1 MLKYAIDFA
10 KKPEKYFLKL
20 DKNINLNNISYDK
33 KLLKKA
39 YYFSFDRHLNQV
51 RDSGEPFSSHPYAVA
66 NILVNLKLDYQS
78 IITALLHD
86 TIEDGV
92 ATNEEIKK
100 SFGTEINQLV
110 EGVTKLSKIQLPN
123 TEIREASNFSKFILA
138 ICEDIRILII
148 KLADRLHNMRTLNY
162 IKEESRKFKIAKE
175 TLEVYAPLAGRVGF
189 QVMREELEELAFKV
203 TDAQAFQSIYKRIL
217 FLRKH
222 NVDFISKN
230 VLNLKNIVKSNYV
243 KEITGREKRAYST
256 WKKMLKKS
264 IALEKISDI
273 YAFRII
279 THSKEDCY
287 KVLGIIHTK
296 WSMIP
301 DRFKDFISTPK
312 PNGYQSIHTT
322 VIGENGIKMELQI
335 KTQRMH
341 QLAEYGVASHW
352 IYKDQTYSNKVR
364 EINKGTK
371 WFQDVLDIIKSADD
385 PKELIEY
392 SRMNMYT
399 DNVFCYTP
407 KGEVIPLP
415 KGSTALDFAYAV
427 HTNLGNSTIGA
438 KINGKFS
445 PLDHPIKNGDQI
457 EIIRSKG
464 KLPQKSWLNFC
475 KTGKAKSQIKKF
487 LRDYEELEFEKLGKE
502 ILTKILLDINKKA
515 TKKTL
520 KILIN
525 DFDYDSYRS
534 FYIAIGKGQ
543 ISSDLILG
551 FLKQGHE
558 KQKFFNK
565 ESKKRSLPI
574 LGVTNGMPIK
584 LAECCTPLLG
594 ENIVGILVEGKGIYV
609 HLLNCS
615 TLERFSDFP
624 ELWYEL
630 TWDNKNAENFTQLS
644 KISIVLQN
652 RIGSLNRITSCI
664 KKANINIV
672 DLNINKRSE
681 DFFNI
686 DFNLKVNDVKHL
698 DKLVLSLKLE
708 ESIYKVERC

>member
-1 MLKYAIDFA
+1 MLENSLDFA
-10 KKPEKYFLKL
+10 KKPEKYFIQLNR
-20 DKNINLNNISYDK
+20 NIHLNNIKCDIG
-33 KLLKKA
+33 LLKKA

-51 RDSGEPFSSHPYAVA
+51 RASGEPFASHPYAVA
-66 NILVNLKLDYQS
+66 NILINLKLDYQS

-92 ATNEEIKK
+92 ATNDEIKK
-100 SFGTEINQLV
+100 YFGLEINELV

-123 TEIREASNFSKFILA
+123 TALREASNFSKFILA
-138 ICEDIRILII
+138 ICKDIRILII
-148 KLADRLHNMRTLNY
+148 KLADRLHNMRTLNF
-162 IKEESRKFKIAKE
+162 IKEESRKYKIAKE

-189 QVMREELEELAFKV
+189 QIMREELEELAFKV
-203 TDAQAFQSIYKRIL
+203 INKQAFQSINKRIL
-217 FLRKH
+217 FLRKQ
-222 NVDFISKN
+222 NSDFISRN
-230 VLNLKNIVKSNYV
+230 ILDLKKIINPKYTN
-243 KEITGREKRAYST
+243 EITGREKKAYST

-264 IALEKISDI
+264 IALEKVSDI

-279 THSKEDCY
+279 TNTKSDCY

-296 WSMIP
+296 WPMIP

-322 VIGENGIKMELQI
+322 VIGKDGIKMELQI
-335 KTQRMH
+335 KTKKMH

-352 IYKDQTYSNKVR
+352 IYKDEINEKKVK

-399 DNVFCYTP
+399 DNVFCFTP
-407 KGEVIPLP
+407 KGDVISLP
-415 KGSTALDFAYAV
+415 KGATALDFAYAV
-427 HTNLGNSTIGA
+427 HTNIGNNTIGS
-438 KINGKFS
+438 KINGKLA
-445 PLDHPIKNGDQI
+445 PLDNSIKNGDQI
-457 EIIRSKG
+457 EIIRSNG
-464 KLPQKSWLNFC
+464 KHPQKSWLNFC
-475 KTGKAKSQIKKF
+475 KTGKAKSQIKRF
-487 LRDYEELEFEKLGKE
+487 LRDYEEIEFEKLGKE

-515 TKKTL
+515 TKKSL
-520 KILIN
+520 KILIDGFN
-525 DFDYDSYRS
+525 YDSYRS
-534 FYIAIGKGQ
+534 FYIAIGKAQ
-543 ISSDLILG
+543 ISSDSILELLQYG
-551 FLKQGHE
+551 N
-558 KQKFFNK
+558 KQKTFAIK
-565 ESKKRSLPI
+565 SKKRNLPI
-574 LGVTNGMPIK
+574 LGVTNKMPIK

-615 TLERFSDFP
+615 TLERFSDYP

-630 TWDNKNAENFTQLS
+630 TWDNKNIGNLSQLS
-644 KISIVLQN
+644 KISIILQN
-652 RIGSLNRITSCI
+652 KVGSLHRVTSCI

-672 DLNINKRSE
+672 DLNISKRSQ

-686 DFNLKVNDVKHL
+686 DINLKVNDLKHL
-698 DKLVLSLKLE
+698 DQLMLSLKLE
-708 ESIYKVERC
+708 ENIYKIKRC

>member
-1 MLKYAIDFA
+1 MLKSSLDFA
-10 KKPEKYFLKL
+10 KKPEKYFIQLN
-20 DKNINLNNISYDK
+20 KNIHLNNINCDIG
-33 KLLKKA
+33 LLKKA

-51 RDSGEPFSSHPYAVA
+51 RASGEPFASHPYAVA
-66 NILVNLKLDYQS
+66 NILINLKLDYQS

-92 ATNEEIKK
+92 ATNDEIKK
-100 SFGTEINQLV
+100 YFGLEINELV
-110 EGVTKLSKIQLPN
+110 EGVTKLSKIQLPD
-123 TEIREASNFSKFILA
+123 TELREASNFSKFILA
-138 ICEDIRILII
+138 ICKDIRILII
-148 KLADRLHNMRTLNY
+148 KLADRLHNMRTLNF
-162 IKEESRKFKIAKE
+162 IKEESRKYKIAKE

-189 QVMREELEELAFKV
+189 QIMREELEELAFKV
-203 TDAQAFQSIYKRIL
+203 VNKQAFQSINKRIL
-217 FLRKH
+217 FLRKQ
-222 NVDFISKN
+222 NSDFISRN
-230 VLNLKNIVKSNYV
+230 ILNLKNIINPKYT
-243 KEITGREKRAYST
+243 KEITGREKKAYST

-264 IALEKISDI
+264 IALEKVSDI

-279 THSKEDCY
+279 TNTKSDCY

-296 WSMIP
+296 WPMIP

-322 VIGENGIKMELQI
+322 VIGKDGIKMELQI
-335 KTQRMH
+335 KTKKMH

-352 IYKDQTYSNKVR
+352 IYKDEINEKKVK

-399 DNVFCYTP
+399 DNVFCFTP
-407 KGEVIPLP
+407 KGDVISLP
-415 KGSTALDFAYAV
+415 KGATALDFAYAV
-427 HTNLGNSTIGA
+427 HTNIGNNTIGS
-438 KINGKFS
+438 KINGKLA
-445 PLDHPIKNGDQI
+445 PLDNSIKNGDQI
-457 EIIRSKG
+457 EIIRSNG
-464 KLPQKSWLNFC
+464 KHPQKSWLNFC
-475 KTGKAKSQIKKF
+475 KTGKAKSQIKRF
-487 LRDYEELEFEKLGKE
+487 LRDYEEIEFEKLGKE

-520 KILIN
+520 KILIDGFN
-525 DFDYDSYRS
+525 YNSYRS
-534 FYIAIGKGQ
+534 FYIAIGKAQ
-543 ISSDLILG
+543 ISSDSILELLQYG
-551 FLKQGHE
+551 N
-558 KQKFFNK
+558 KQKTFAIK
-565 ESKKRSLPI
+565 SKKRNLPI
-574 LGVTNGMPIK
+574 LGVTNKMPIK

-615 TLERFSDFP
+615 TLERFSDYP

-630 TWDNKNAENFTQLS
+630 TWDNKNIGNLSQLS
-644 KISIVLQN
+644 KISIILQN
-652 RIGSLNRITSCI
+652 KVGSLHRVTSCI

-672 DLNINKRSE
+672 DLNISKRSQ

-686 DFNLKVNDVKHL
+686 DINLKVNDLKHL
-698 DKLVLSLKLE
+698 DQLMLSLKLE
-708 ESIYKVERC
+708 ENIYKIKRC

>member
-1 MLKYAIDFA
+1 M
-10 KKPEKYFLKL
+10 
-20 DKNINLNNISYDK
+20 
-33 KLLKKA
+33 KKA

-51 RDSGEPFSSHPYAVA
+51 RESGEPFASHPYAVA
-66 NILVNLKLDYQS
+66 NILINLKLDYQS

-92 ATNEEIKK
+92 ATNDEIKK
-100 SFGTEINQLV
+100 IFGLEINELV
-110 EGVTKLSKIQLPN
+110 EGVTKLSKIQLPD
-123 TEIREASNFSKFILA
+123 TELREASNFSKFILA
-138 ICEDIRILII
+138 ICKDIRILII
-148 KLADRLHNMRTLNY
+148 KLADRLHNMRTLNF
-162 IKEESRKFKIAKE
+162 IKEESRKYKIAKE

-189 QVMREELEELAFKV
+189 QIMREELEELAFKV
-203 TDAQAFQSIYKRIL
+203 TNKQAFQSINKRIL
-217 FLRKH
+217 FLSKQ
-222 NVDFISKN
+222 NSDFISRN
-230 VLNLKNIVKSNYV
+230 ISHLKNIINPKNV
-243 KEITGREKRAYST
+243 KEITGREKKAYST

-264 IALEKISDI
+264 IALEKVSDI

-279 THSKEDCY
+279 TNTKSDCY

-296 WSMIP
+296 WPMIP

-322 VIGENGIKMELQI
+322 VIGKDGIKMELQI
-335 KTQRMH
+335 KTKKMH

-352 IYKDQTYSNKVR
+352 IYKDEINEKKVK

-399 DNVFCYTP
+399 DNVFCFTP
-407 KGEVIPLP
+407 KGDVISLP
-415 KGSTALDFAYAV
+415 KGATALDFAYAV
-427 HTNLGNSTIGA
+427 HTNIGNNTIGS
-438 KINGKFS
+438 KINGKLA
-445 PLDHPIKNGDQI
+445 PLDNSIKNGDQI
-457 EIIRSKG
+457 EIIRSNG
-464 KLPQKSWLNFC
+464 KHPQKSWLNFC

-487 LRDYEELEFEKLGKE
+487 LRDYQEVEFEKLGKE

-520 KILIN
+520 KILIDGFN
-525 DFDYDSYRS
+525 YDSYRS
-534 FYIAIGKGQ
+534 FYIAIGKAQ
-543 ISSDLILG
+543 ITSDSILE
-551 FLKQGHE
+551 LLQQGNE
-558 KQKFFNK
+558 QETFEINR
-565 ESKKRSLPI
+565 KKRNLPI
-574 LGVTNGMPIK
+574 LGVTNKMPIK

-594 ENIVGILVEGKGIYV
+594 ENIVGILVEGKGIFV

-615 TLERFSDFP
+615 TLERFSDYP

-630 TWDNKNAENFTQLS
+630 TWDNKNIGNISQLS

-652 RIGSLNRITSCI
+652 KVGSLHRVTACI

-672 DLNINKRSE
+672 DLRISKRSQ

-686 DFNLKVNDVKHL
+686 DINLNVNDLKHL
-698 DKLVLSLKLE
+698 DQLMLSLKLE
-708 ESIYKVERC
+708 ETIYRIKRC

>member
-1 MLKYAIDFA
+1 MLKSSLDFA
-10 KKPEKYFLKL
+10 KKPEKYFIQLN
-20 DKNINLNNISYDK
+20 KNIHLNNINCDIG
-33 KLLKKA
+33 LLKKA

-51 RDSGEPFSSHPYAVA
+51 RASGEPFASHPYAVA
-66 NILVNLKLDYQS
+66 NILINLKLDYQS

-92 ATNEEIKK
+92 ATNDEIKK
-100 SFGTEINQLV
+100 YFGLEINELV
-110 EGVTKLSKIQLPN
+110 EGVTKLSKIQLPD
-123 TEIREASNFSKFILA
+123 TELREASNFSKFILA
-138 ICEDIRILII
+138 ICKDIRILII
-148 KLADRLHNMRTLNY
+148 KLADRLHNMRTLNF
-162 IKEESRKFKIAKE
+162 IKEESRKYKIAKE

-189 QVMREELEELAFKV
+189 QIMREELEELAFKV
-203 TDAQAFQSIYKRIL
+203 VNKQAFQSINKRIL
-217 FLRKH
+217 FLRKQ
-222 NVDFISKN
+222 NSDFISRN
-230 VLNLKNIVKSNYV
+230 ILDLKKIINPKYT
-243 KEITGREKRAYST
+243 KEITGREKKAYST

-264 IALEKISDI
+264 IALEKVSDI

-279 THSKEDCY
+279 TNTKSDCY

-296 WSMIP
+296 WPMIP

-322 VIGENGIKMELQI
+322 VIGKDGIKMELQI
-335 KTQRMH
+335 KTKKMH

-352 IYKDQTYSNKVR
+352 IYKDEINEKKVK

-399 DNVFCYTP
+399 DNVFCFTP
-407 KGEVIPLP
+407 KGDVISLP
-415 KGSTALDFAYAV
+415 KGATALDFAYAV
-427 HTNLGNSTIGA
+427 HTNIGNNTIGS
-438 KINGKFS
+438 KINGKLA
-445 PLDHPIKNGDQI
+445 PLDNSIKNGDQI
-457 EIIRSKG
+457 EIIRSNG
-464 KLPQKSWLNFC
+464 KHPQKSWLNFC
-475 KTGKAKSQIKKF
+475 KTGKAKSQIKRF
-487 LRDYEELEFEKLGKE
+487 LRDYEEIEFEKLGKE

-520 KILIN
+520 KILIDGFN
-525 DFDYDSYRS
+525 YDSYRS
-534 FYIAIGKGQ
+534 FYIAIGKAQ
-543 ISSDLILG
+543 ISSDSILELLQYG
-551 FLKQGHE
+551 N
-558 KQKFFNK
+558 KQKTFAIK
-565 ESKKRSLPI
+565 SKKRNLPI
-574 LGVTNGMPIK
+574 LGVTNKMPIK

-615 TLERFSDFP
+615 TLERFSDYP

-630 TWDNKNAENFTQLS
+630 TWDNKNIGNLSQLS
-644 KISIVLQN
+644 KISIILQN
-652 RIGSLNRITSCI
+652 KVGSLHRVTSCI

-672 DLNINKRSE
+672 DLNISKRSQ

-686 DFNLKVNDVKHL
+686 DINLKVNDLKHL
-698 DKLVLSLKLE
+698 DQLMLSLKLE
-708 ESIYKVERC
+708 ENIYKIKRC

>member
-1 MLKYAIDFA
+1 MLESSLDFV
-10 KKPEKYFLKL
+10 KKPEKYFLQL
-20 DKNINLNNISYDK
+20 NNNINLNNINCDTD
-33 KLLKKA
+33 LLKKA

-51 RDSGEPFSSHPYAVA
+51 RDSGEPFASHPYAVA
-66 NILVNLKLDYQS
+66 NILINLKLDYQS

-92 ATNEEIKK
+92 ATNDEILKY
-100 SFGTEINQLV
+100 FGLEINQLV
-110 EGVTKLSKIQLPN
+110 EGVTKLSKIQLPD
-123 TEIREASNFSKFILA
+123 TEVREASNFSKFILA
-138 ICEDIRILII
+138 ICKDIRILII
-148 KLADRLHNMRTLNY
+148 KLADRLHNMRTLNF
-162 IKEESRKFKIAKE
+162 IREESRKYKIAKE

-189 QVMREELEELAFKV
+189 QIMREELEELAFKV
-203 TDAQAFQSIYKRIL
+203 VNKQAFQSINKRIL
-217 FLRKH
+217 FLRKQ
-222 NVDFISKN
+222 NSDFISRN
-230 VLNLKNIVKSNYV
+230 ILDLKKIINPKYTI
-243 KEITGREKRAYST
+243 EITGREKKAYST

-264 IALEKISDI
+264 IALEKVSDI

-279 THSKEDCY
+279 TNAKSDCY

-296 WSMIP
+296 WPMIP

-322 VIGENGIKMELQI
+322 VIGKDGIKMELQI
-335 KTQRMH
+335 KTKKMH

-352 IYKDQTYSNKVR
+352 IYKDEINEKKVK

-399 DNVFCYTP
+399 DNVFCFTP
-407 KGEVIPLP
+407 KGDVISLP
-415 KGSTALDFAYAV
+415 KGATALDFAYAV
-427 HTNLGNSTIGA
+427 HTNIGNNTIGS
-438 KINGKFS
+438 KINGKLA
-445 PLDHPIKNGDQI
+445 PLDNSIKNGDQI
-457 EIIRSKG
+457 EIIRSNG
-464 KLPQKSWLNFC
+464 KHPQKSWLNFC
-475 KTGKAKSQIKKF
+475 KTGKAKSQIKRF
-487 LRDYEELEFEKLGKE
+487 LRDYEEIEFEKLGKE

-520 KILIN
+520 KILIDGFN
-525 DFDYDSYRS
+525 YNSYRS
-534 FYIAIGKGQ
+534 FYIAIGKAQ
-543 ISSDLILG
+543 ISSDSILE
-551 FLKQGHE
+551 LLQHDNN
-558 KQKFFNK
+558 QKNFETNN
-565 ESKKRSLPI
+565 KKRSLPI
-574 LGVTNGMPIK
+574 LGVTNKMPIK

-615 TLERFSDFP
+615 TLERFSDYP

-630 TWDNKNAENFTQLS
+630 TWDNKNIEKLSQLS
-644 KISIVLQN
+644 KISIILQN
-652 RIGSLNRITSCI
+652 KVGSLNRVTSCI

-672 DLNINKRSE
+672 DLNISKRSQ

-686 DFNLKVNDVKHL
+686 DINLKVNDLKHL
-698 DKLVLSLKLE
+698 DQLMLSLKLE
-708 ESIYKVERC
+708 ETIYRIKRC

>member
-1 MLKYAIDFA
+1 MLESSLDFV
-10 KKPEKYFLKL
+10 KKPEKYFLQL
-20 DKNINLNNISYDK
+20 NNNINLNNINCDTD
-33 KLLKKA
+33 LLKKA

-51 RDSGEPFSSHPYAVA
+51 RDSGEPFASHPYAVA
-66 NILVNLKLDYQS
+66 NILINLKLDYQS

-92 ATNEEIKK
+92 ATNDEILKY
-100 SFGTEINQLV
+100 FGLEINQLV
-110 EGVTKLSKIQLPN
+110 EGVTKLSKIQLPD
-123 TEIREASNFSKFILA
+123 TEVREASNFSKFILA
-138 ICEDIRILII
+138 ICKDIRILII
-148 KLADRLHNMRTLNY
+148 KLADRLHNMRTLNF
-162 IKEESRKFKIAKE
+162 IREESRKYKIAKE

-189 QVMREELEELAFKV
+189 QIMREELEELAFKV
-203 TDAQAFQSIYKRIL
+203 TNNQAFQSINKRIL
-217 FLRKH
+217 FLRKQ
-222 NVDFISKN
+222 NSDFISKN
-230 VLNLKNIVKSNYV
+230 ILNLKNIINPKYV
-243 KEITGREKRAYST
+243 KEITGREKKAYST

-264 IALEKISDI
+264 IALEKVSDI

-279 THSKEDCY
+279 TNTKSECY

-296 WSMIP
+296 WPMIP

-322 VIGENGIKMELQI
+322 VIGKDGIKMELQI
-335 KTQRMH
+335 KTKKMH

-352 IYKDQTYSNKVR
+352 IYKDEVNEKKIK

-399 DNVFCYTP
+399 DNVFCFTP
-407 KGEVIPLP
+407 KGEVISLP
-415 KGSTALDFAYAV
+415 KGATALDFAYAV
-427 HTNLGNSTIGA
+427 HTNIGNNTIGS
-438 KINGKFS
+438 KINGKLA
-445 PLDHPIKNGDQI
+445 PLDNSIKNGDQI
-457 EIIRSKG
+457 EIIRSNG

-475 KTGKAKSQIKKF
+475 KTGKAKSQIKRF
-487 LRDYEELEFEKLGKE
+487 LRDYQEVEFEKLGKE

-520 KILIN
+520 KILIDGFN
-525 DFDYDSYRS
+525 YDSYRS
-534 FYIAIGKGQ
+534 FYIAIGKAQ
-543 ISSDLILG
+543 ISSDSILE
-551 FLKQGHE
+551 LLQHDNN
-558 KQKFFNK
+558 QKNFETNN
-565 ESKKRSLPI
+565 KKRSLPI
-574 LGVTNGMPIK
+574 LGVTNKMPIK

-615 TLERFSDFP
+615 TLERFSDYP

-630 TWDNKNAENFTQLS
+630 TWDNKNIGNLSQLS
-644 KISIVLQN
+644 KISIILQN
-652 RIGSLNRITSCI
+652 KVGSLHRVTSCI

-672 DLNINKRSE
+672 DLNISKRSQ

-686 DFNLKVNDVKHL
+686 DINIKVNDLKHL
-698 DKLVLSLKLE
+698 DQLMLSLKLE
-708 ESIYKVERC
+708 ENIYKIKRC

>member
-1 MLKYAIDFA
+1 MLKSGLDFA
-10 KKPEKYFLKL
+10 EKPEKYFIQLN
-20 DKNINLNNISYDK
+20 KNIHLNNIYCDIG
-33 KLLKKA
+33 LLKRA

-51 RDSGEPFSSHPYAVA
+51 RESGEPFASHPYAVA
-66 NILVNLKLDYQS
+66 NILINLKLDYQS

-92 ATNEEIKK
+92 ATNDEIKK
-100 SFGTEINQLV
+100 YFGLEINELV

-123 TEIREASNFSKFILA
+123 TELREASNFSKFILA
-138 ICEDIRILII
+138 ICKDIRILII
-148 KLADRLHNMRTLNY
+148 KLADRLHNMRTLNF
-162 IKEESRKFKIAKE
+162 IKEESRKYKIAKE

-189 QVMREELEELAFKV
+189 QIMREELEELAFKV
-203 TDAQAFQSIYKRIL
+203 TNKQAFQSINKRIL
-217 FLRKH
+217 FLRKQ
-222 NVDFISKN
+222 NSDFISKN
-230 VLNLKNIVKSNYV
+230 ILNLKNIINPKYV
-243 KEITGREKRAYST
+243 KEITGREKKAYST

-264 IALEKISDI
+264 MPLEKVSDI

-279 THSKEDCY
+279 TNNKSDCY

-296 WSMIP
+296 WPMIP

-322 VIGENGIKMELQI
+322 VIGKDGIKMELQI
-335 KTQRMH
+335 RTKKMH

-352 IYKDQTYSNKVR
+352 IYKDEINNKKVK

-399 DNVFCYTP
+399 DNVFCFTP
-407 KGEVIPLP
+407 KGDVISLP
-415 KGSTALDFAYAV
+415 KGATALDFAYAV
-427 HTNLGNSTIGA
+427 HTNIGNNTIGS
-438 KINGKFS
+438 KINGKLA
-445 PLDHPIKNGDQI
+445 PLDNSIKNGDQI
-457 EIIRSKG
+457 EIIRSNG
-464 KLPQKSWLNFC
+464 KHPQKSWLNFC

-487 LRDYEELEFEKLGKE
+487 LRDYEEVEFEKLGKE

-520 KILIN
+520 KILIDGFN
-525 DFDYDSYRS
+525 YDSYRS
-534 FYIAIGKGQ
+534 FYIAIGKAQ
-543 ISSDLILG
+543 ISSEPILELLQHG
-551 FLKQGHE
+551 S
-558 KQKFFNK
+558 KQKTFEIKN
-565 ESKKRSLPI
+565 KKRNLPI
-574 LGVTNGMPIK
+574 LGVTNKMPIK

-615 TLERFSDFP
+615 TLERFSDYP

-630 TWDNKNAENFTQLS
+630 TWDNKNVGNLSQLS

-652 RIGSLNRITSCI
+652 KVGSLHRVTSCI

-672 DLNINKRSE
+672 DLNISKRSQ

-686 DFNLKVNDVKHL
+686 DINLKVNDLRHL
-698 DKLVLSLKLE
+698 DQLMLSLKLE
-708 ESIYKVERC
+708 ETIYKIKRC

>member
-1 MLKYAIDFA
+1 MLKSSLDFA
-10 KKPEKYFLKL
+10 KKPEKYFVKL
-20 DKNINLNNISYDK
+20 NKNIHLNNINCDIG
-33 KLLKKA
+33 LLKKA

-51 RDSGEPFSSHPYAVA
+51 RESGEPFASHPYAVA
-66 NILVNLKLDYQS
+66 NILINLKLDYQS

-92 ATNEEIKK
+92 ATNDEIKK
-100 SFGTEINQLV
+100 YFGLEINELV

-123 TEIREASNFSKFILA
+123 TELREASNFSKFILA
-138 ICEDIRILII
+138 ICKDIRILII
-148 KLADRLHNMRTLNY
+148 KLADRLHNMRTLNF
-162 IKEESRKFKIAKE
+162 IKEESRKYKIAKE

-189 QVMREELEELAFKV
+189 QIMREELEELAFKV
-203 TDAQAFQSIYKRIL
+203 TNKQAFQSINKRIL
-217 FLRKH
+217 FLRKQ
-222 NVDFISKN
+222 NSDFISRN
-230 VLNLKNIVKSNYV
+230 ILNLKNIINPKYV
-243 KEITGREKRAYST
+243 KEITGREKKAYST

-264 IALEKISDI
+264 IALEKVSDI

-279 THSKEDCY
+279 THTKSDCY

-296 WSMIP
+296 WPMIP

-322 VIGENGIKMELQI
+322 VIGKDGIKMELQI
-335 KTQRMH
+335 KTKKMH

-352 IYKDQTYSNKVR
+352 IYKDEINEKKVK

-399 DNVFCYTP
+399 DNVFCFTP
-407 KGEVIPLP
+407 KGDVISLP
-415 KGSTALDFAYAV
+415 KGATALDFAYAV
-427 HTNLGNSTIGA
+427 HTNIGNNTIGS
-438 KINGKFS
+438 KINGKLA
-445 PLDHPIKNGDQI
+445 PLDHSIKNGDQI
-457 EIIRSKG
+457 EIIRSNG
-464 KLPQKSWLNFC
+464 KHPQKSWLNFC
-475 KTGKAKSQIKKF
+475 KTGKAKSQIKRF
-487 LRDYEELEFEKLGKE
+487 LRDYEEIEFEKLGKE

-520 KILIN
+520 KILIDGFN
-525 DFDYDSYRS
+525 YDSYRS
-534 FYIAIGKGQ
+534 FYIAIGKAQ
-543 ISSDLILG
+543 ISSDSILELLQYG
-551 FLKQGHE
+551 N
-558 KQKFFNK
+558 KQKNFAIK
-565 ESKKRSLPI
+565 SKKRNLPI
-574 LGVTNGMPIK
+574 LGVTNKMPIK

-609 HLLNCS
+609 HLLSCS
-615 TLERFSDFP
+615 TLERFSDYP

-630 TWDNKNAENFTQLS
+630 TWDNKNIGNLSQLS
-644 KISIVLQN
+644 KISIILQN
-652 RIGSLNRITSCI
+652 KVGALHKVTSCI

-672 DLNINKRSE
+672 DLNISKRSQ

-686 DFNLKVNDVKHL
+686 DINLKVNDLKHL
-698 DKLVLSLKLE
+698 DQLMLSLKLE
-708 ESIYKVERC
+708 ETIYKIKRC